1 MQRRFQFILRALNAS
16 TAGTIEALDRQVAA
30 LADAEAGGSF
40 TPIVGNRLAGG
51 IIRWDRPAEALQRRE
66 LLSHGAGCAAKILLA
81 DRVLGVTALQAVS
94 DERQAHPGT
103 LLHVEAD
110 GWVIAASPGVVRTS
124 GRSCAPTARLNRA
137 MLAQACGLSV
147 GSVLPTINAAEA
159 SLLGAAYGA
168 SADSA
173 AFWQPRLT
181 RYYPA
186 PFPPGP
192 PPGGSSRTLAGD
204 GPAAHGK
211 LPASRCWRQQPLSG
225 AYVQ

>member
-1 MQRRFQFILRALNAS
+1 MS
-16 TAGTIEALDRQVAA
+16 
-30 LADAEAGGSF
+30 S
-40 TPIVGNRLAGG
+40 
-51 IIRWDRPAEALQRRE
+51 
-66 LLSHGAGCAAKILLA
+66 LSHGAGCAAKILLA

-110 GWVIAASPGVVRTS
+110 GWVIAASPGVVHV
-124 GRSCAPTARLNRA
+124 GPFLRA
-137 MLAQACGLSV
+137 DGSTQPGDALAQACGLSV

-186 PFPPGP
+186 PFPPGRRRADLP
-192 PPGGSSRTLAGD
+192 ARWQATARQRTE
-204 GPAAHGK
+204 K
-211 LPASRCWRQQPLSG
+211 LPASRCWRQQPFIWRVCAMKPIFSWG
-225 AYVQ
+225 GSARTIGIGVVGPT

>member
-1 MQRRFQFILRALNAS
+1 MS
-16 TAGTIEALDRQVAA
+16 
-30 LADAEAGGSF
+30 S
-40 TPIVGNRLAGG
+40 
-51 IIRWDRPAEALQRRE
+51 
-66 LLSHGAGCAAKILLA
+66 LSHGAGCAAKILLA

-110 GWVIAASPGVVRTS
+110 GWVIAASPGVVHV
-124 GRSCAPTARLNRA
+124 GPFLRA
-137 MLAQACGLSV
+137 DGSTQPCDALAQACGLSV

-192 PPGGSSRTLAGD
+192 AAGRIFPHA
-204 GPAAHGK
+204 GRRRRQRPEK
-211 LPASRCWRQQPLSG
+211 LPASRCWRQQPFIWRVCAMKPIFSWG
-225 AYVQ
+225 GSARTIGIGVVGPT